1 MANKKNIIV
10 CWNNN
15 GYKEIL
21 NNAFYS
27 SEDYNIKV
35 FTSFDFF
42 SQLGKNDTEIK
53 KALKDYLGFVV
64 LCELQWN
71 HEKTNSP
78 YLEFQGITFVQRY
91 LRDRLG
97 LKVPVVFTSFLD
109 AKDIISPELEPKLR
123 PDAGIIMTPALQHRF
138 VRLPVKPAELLKPFE
153 EMRKMSDTELVYTQM
168 QYCNEI
174 GFLRQIKHNAEGR
187 NIKDL
192 ESFRQ
197 QLAFVID
204 KLFGGNPK
212 LLEDCKQTKEINAF
226 CEKLINQLEKDTKS
240 ISVKDS
246 ILDPDFVCRKES
258 EQISILILEDDAKD
272 ENVCHFIDYIKE
284 QNEIYKQNDSL
295 FLFRE
300 PIVDDNIEDFK
311 NDFMDGPAITYHDY
325 TFDVVI
331 CDIEIRN
338 RDGMLVSLGFNVID
352 DILTS
357 KKKPIY
363 YIVTN
368 VSRSLYDQIKK
379 ESIKR
384 IRLKNEVFGDKERIR
399 TFLYGIKEAKEQKV
413 SENEAPDVKQLF
425 DKLYGYIVNDGF
437 GSFDYN
443 NKKKKEYIKITSYAE
458 LEEVVRTRSLELIK
472 EFLKCFNE
480 KQLPRN
486 NGELENYQT
495 YNANCAIMRKYISD
509 YVGKGN
515 DRMLKDYSRHKATK
529 KYEDPT
535 DVELANFTTKLI
547 LRRFFLYIRNF
558 IKHYKID
565 ASVEKFQEKHND
577 KRTIWIND
585 IACRAISTDSKAL
598 KIGKETFDEL
608 DVEYDVYEPEYSKKG
623 DTRIGNPQSHCFDIT
638 MLFSSTEDNPDKDNA
653 LIITDDERAF
663 LDVLEVYV
671 KNKKNPYL
679 YTNMIKINGLYF

>member
-138 VRLPVKPAELLKPFE
+138 VRLPAKPDELLKPFG

-284 QNEIYKQNDSL
+284 QNEIYKQNNSL

-300 PIVDDNIEDFK
+300 PVVDDNIEEFKEDFA
-311 NDFMDGPAITYHDY
+311 DGPAITYHDY

-338 RDGMLVSLGFNVID
+338 REGMLVSLGFNVID

-384 IRLKNEVFGDKERIR
+384 IRLKNEVFGDEGRIR
-399 TFLYGIKEAKEQKV
+399 TFLYGIKEAKEQKD
-413 SENEAPDVKQLF
+413 SENEALDVKQLF
-425 DKLYGYIVNDGF
+425 DRLFGYIVNDDF
-437 GSFDYN
+437 GAFDYN

-515 DRMLKDYSRHKATK
+515 DGMLKDYRKHKATK

-558 IKHYKID
+558 VKHYKID
-565 ASVEKFQEKHND
+565 NSVEEFMKQYDD
-577 KRTIWIND
+577 KRKMWVND
-585 IACRAISTDSKAL
+585 IACRAISTDCKAL
-598 KIGKETFDEL
+598 KTSKYRNE
-608 DVEYDVYEPEYSKKG
+608 YEPEYSKKE
-623 DTRIGNPQSHCFDIT
+623 DNKKGNTQSHCFDVT
-638 MLFSSTEDNPDKDNA
+638 MLFSTTEDNPDKDNA

-663 LDVLEVYV
+663 LDVLEVSV
-671 KNKKNPYL
+671 KNKKNPYP

>member
-138 VRLPVKPAELLKPFE
+138 VRLPAKPDELLKPFG

-192 ESFRQ
+192 ESFRH

-246 ILDPDFVCRKES
+246 ILDPDFVCRKKS

-272 ENVCHFIDYIKE
+272 ENVCHFIDFIKE
-284 QNEIYKQNDSL
+284 QNEIYKQNNSL

-300 PIVDDNIEDFK
+300 PIVDDNIEEFKEDFA
-311 NDFMDGPAITYHDY
+311 DGPAITYHDY

-338 RDGMLVSLGFNVID
+338 REGMLVSLGFNVID

-384 IRLKNEVFGDKERIR
+384 IRLKNEVFGDEERIR
-399 TFLYGIKEAKEQKV
+399 TFLYGIKEAKEQKD
-413 SENEAPDVKQLF
+413 SENEAPDAKQLF
-425 DKLYGYIVNDGF
+425 DRLFGYIVNDDF

-443 NKKKKEYIKITSYAE
+443 NNKEKKEYIRITSYAE

-472 EFLKCFNE
+472 EFLKCFNK
-480 KQLPRN
+480 KQLLYN
-486 NGELENYQT
+486 CGELENYQT
-495 YNANCAIMRKYISD
+495 YNTNCATMRKYISD

-529 KYEDPT
+529 KYENPT

-558 IKHYKID
+558 VKHYKID
-565 ASVEKFQEKHND
+565 ISVEEFKKQYDD
-577 KRTIWIND
+577 KRKMWVND
-585 IACRAISTDSKAL
+585 IACRAISTDCKAL
-598 KIGKETFDEL
+598 KTSKYHNE
-608 DVEYDVYEPEYSKKG
+608 YEPEYSKKG
-623 DTRIGNPQSHCFDIT
+623 DNKKGNTQSRCFDVT
-638 MLFSSTEDNPDKDNA
+638 MLFSTAEDNTDKDNA
-653 LIITDDERAF
+653 LIITDEERAF
-663 LDVLEVYV
+663 LEVLEVLV

-679 YTNMIKINGLYF
+679 YANLIKIKGLYFNYPII